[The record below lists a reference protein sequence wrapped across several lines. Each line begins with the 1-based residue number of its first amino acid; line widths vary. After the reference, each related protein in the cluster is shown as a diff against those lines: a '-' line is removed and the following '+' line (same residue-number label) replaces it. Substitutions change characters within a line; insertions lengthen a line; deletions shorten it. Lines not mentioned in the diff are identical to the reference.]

1 MTLYQWIYTLYT
13 MLSSRYL
20 RSTSID
26 RHDIKIKTSELTT
39 NNGSNRKH
47 VTKYVIA
54 TPASQHDVPP
64 STAISP
70 PVGHIQHVSASDALG
85 VGSGNANESDCR
97 TAYAASYWRC
107 NGFSD

>member
-1 MTLYQWIYTLYT
+1 

-26 RHDIKIKTSELTT
+26 RHDIKIKISELTT
-39 NNGSNRKH
+39 NNGSNRNH

-70 PVGHIQHVSASDALG
+70 PASVGHIQHASASDALG